1 VNVDH
6 RKTPAKLHITQV
18 RLRMR
23 VACRIA
29 PVSGT
34 PRDCVLFVSETI
46 QLMIGGYLTVYGI
59 LMYSVSGHSTG
70 YRCVAVSTRGRGVRA
85 LRGGWCGADDQR
97 WHLLVSVAA
106 IANPHRTHL
115 YRPTAAG
122 SHATSNDTLWH
133 LT

>member
-1 VNVDH
+1 
-6 RKTPAKLHITQV
+6 
-18 RLRMR
+18 
-23 VACRIA
+23 
-29 PVSGT
+29 
-34 PRDCVLFVSETI
+34 
-46 QLMIGGYLTVYGI
+46 MIGGYLTVYGM
-59 LMYSVSGHSTG
+59 LMYYVSGHSTG
-70 YRCVAVSTRGRGVRA
+70 YRCVVVSTRGRGVRA

-133 LT
+133 LTYRVTLFGLCVYVLALFFVGPIAVRAF